1 MSKNNDTLIAF
12 LAGAAAGVLLGVLY
26 APDKGKNTR
35 DKLSFQLEKYRDQLK
50 EMLADFLD
58 EKQLPIT
65 AARTE
70 SQKIVNDAKDK
81 AEQLLSD
88 VELLINQIRNKGN
101 E

>member
-65 AARTE
+65 AARSE